1 MRPLSREKQG
11 QGLQQQGQRFLL
23 CLSASCRFAVSKH
36 CCFSL
41 KRVPLSHKHREDRSW
56 AGSARGTISLSL
68 SLPQESPSS
77 PSIAEMNGGR
87 AAGFIKYE

>member
-1 MRPLSREKQG
+1 MRPLSQEKQG
-11 QGLQQQGQRFLL
+11 QGLKQQGRRFLL
-23 CLSASCRFAVSKH
+23 CLSGSCRFAVSKH

-68 SLPQESPSS
+68 SPSGITFVTIHCRNEWRPCS
-77 PSIAEMNGGR
+77 R
-87 AAGFIKYE
+87 LY